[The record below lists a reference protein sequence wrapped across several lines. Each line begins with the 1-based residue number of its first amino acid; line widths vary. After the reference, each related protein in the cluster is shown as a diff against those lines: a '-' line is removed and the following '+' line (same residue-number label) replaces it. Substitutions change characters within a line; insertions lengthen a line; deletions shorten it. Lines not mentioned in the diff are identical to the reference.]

1 MKRYLC
7 ALLICSSCIE
17 GLPSAQTMSFTGE
30 LVGPPTY
37 DKSTLAGELVGP
49 PPARVRSC
57 EDVKADMERVA
68 PDCNLEVLRGVT
80 GPFCDALDAFRTEFT
95 TMKC

>member
-37 DKSTLAGELVGP
+37 DKRTLAGGTEGCNGAILRRAGCVSH
-49 PPARVRSC
+49 RVHN
-57 EDVKADMERVA
+57 D
-68 PDCNLEVLRGVT
+68 EVLNEAGMFGTDVQN
-80 GPFCDALDAFRTEFT
+80 
-95 TMKC
+95 